1 MRMFS
6 TLSSH
11 KFLEQLSFGNIEKMK
26 QLIDKQE
33 VNFKKLD
40 QEFGLL
46 AYALDKNRFLDTIQF
61 LADQGADLDQPKSK
75 PDQATPL
82 MIASRKGDLILMRF
96 LLDKGAKI
104 NAVDLDGYTAL
115 MWVANSAPALTFCHA
130 LRLLLNMGADPN
142 IKSNTGV
149 TALHLLN
156 WKDRAEAVDILIEA
170 GANPTIQKHDGQ
182 TPYQHAVS
190 KNAGACQEALKHH
203 EERQVLQSSTVALKQ
218 SAVHQRRL

>member
-1 MRMFS
+1 MFS

-11 KFLEQLSFGNIEKMK
+11 KFLEELSFGNIERMK

-33 VNFKKLD
+33 VNLKKLD

-46 AYALDKNRFLDTIQF
+46 AYALDKNRLLDTIQF
-61 LADQGADLDQPKSK
+61 LVDHGADLDQPKSK

-82 MIASRKGDLILMRF
+82 MIASRKGEMALMRF

-115 MWVANSAPALTFCHA
+115 MWAANSAPPFTLCPALH
-130 LRLLLNMGADPN
+130 LLLEMGADPN
-142 IKSNTGV
+142 LKSTTGL

-156 WKDRAEAVDILIEA
+156 WKDRAEAVDLLIEA
-170 GANPTIQKHDGQ
+170 GANPSIQKHDGQ
-182 TPYQHAVS
+182 TPYQHAVL
-190 KNAGACQEALKHH
+190 KNAKACQEALKHH
-203 EERQVLQSSTVALKQ
+203 EERQILQSSTVSLQ
-218 SAVHQRRL
+218 QNTHRRRL